1 MRRTSTLAIVLL
13 GSLSLAAFPAVPSAH
28 AQSTD
33 RLDALP
39 TQPIQRSTALLSD
52 FSASDTLTEAQ
63 MLQRL
68 ARLYKYQSDL
78 LLAQSNRD
86 NQKTEA
92 LLDLAMTEMATLHQQ
107 PDILSYPRFL
117 EVYRT
122 LTNEYERYY
131 GTSDST
137 SYMAYG
143 EIFQFRADI
152 FSALNDV
159 EEPLLR
165 NSTDF
170 ADLQPVE
177 TTVPMTMNNLVNNS
191 INYLL
196 RNPENH
202 LLNWLSRADTYFPM
216 IEKIFAEEGVPDELK
231 YLAMIESGLNPR
243 ARSWAR
249 AVGMW
254 QFIAETGR
262 AYDLQVTNWVDER
275 MDPEKATRAAARHLR
290 DLYFQ
295 YGNDWHLAI
304 AGYNCSPRCIN
315 GAISRSRANGVA
327 KPTFWDIYPYLP
339 RETRNYVPM
348 FIAAALVASNPTS
361 FNVPRAV
368 PGAQYAYQYVPVKGR
383 HDLDDLARMA
393 GTDATT
399 LRALNPALRQSSLPP
414 SRNPYHLRIPLG
426 SYDTF
431 MSNYA
436 QLPEGSIPTVG
447 EHTVAAGET
456 LKKIARQYGISEQ
469 ELKAL
474 NNLSGSRLRTGMK
487 LAVPVAD
494 YENTPHGVTL
504 ADASTLTVDYGSRAR
519 RPIISTVAPTLAN
532 RTTRPKNQPAAREE
546 SGTGQEGAAEGSTP
560 VVNASTG
567 STAEAAEETTPE
579 TRVVYRVRRGDT
591 LAEIAAKYHVSMADI
606 RTWNRMRSSQVNIG
620 QRLTIYTSG
629 QGRTV
634 AQASER
640 RAPERPTT
648 HKVRSGDNL
657 TEIAQRYGVTVAN
670 LRAWNNLRSNTIHT
684 GQTLK
689 VSGNASSRA
698 ATTSRTQTY
707 RVRSGD
713 SLTAIA
719 RKYGVTVTQ
728 IKQWNNLRSSTIRP
742 GQQLKIK
749 A

>member
-1 MRRTSTLAIVLL
+1 MRRKLALAVVLL
-13 GSLSLAAFPAVPSAH
+13 GSMSLAAFPELPSAH
-28 AQSTD
+28 AQSPD

-39 TQPIQRSTALLSD
+39 TQRIQSNSD
-52 FSASDTLTEAQ
+52 LIHDFAGTDTLTEAQ
-63 MLQRL
+63 ILQRL
-68 ARLYKYQSDL
+68 ARLYQYQADLLMAQSD
-78 LLAQSNRD
+78 RD
-86 NQKTEA
+86 NRKTEA
-92 LLDLAMTEMATLHQQ
+92 LLDLAMTEMATLRQQ
-107 PDILSYPRFL
+107 PDILGYPRFL

-122 LTNEYERYY
+122 LINEYERYY

-152 FSALNDV
+152 FTALNDV
-159 EEPLLR
+159 EEPLLK

-170 ADLQPVE
+170 ANLEPVE

-202 LLNWLSRADTYFPM
+202 LLNWISRADTYFPM

-348 FIAAALVASNPTS
+348 FIAAALVASNPAS
-361 FNVPRAV
+361 FNVPRV
-368 PGAQYAYQYVPVKGR
+368 TPGAQYAYHYVPVKGR

-393 GTDATT
+393 GTDVTT

-447 EHTVAAGET
+447 EHTVADGET

-469 ELKAL
+469 ELKEL
-474 NNLSGSRLRTGMK
+474 NNLSSSRLRTGMK

-494 YENTPHGVTL
+494 YENTPQGVTL

-519 RPIISTVAPTLAN
+519 RPIISTVAPTLAT
-532 RTTRPKNQPAAREE
+532 RTTRPKTTTPTREAEAGREE
-546 SGTGQEGAAEGSTP
+546 SAGGTGAP
-560 VVNASTG
+560 VINASTG
-567 STAEAAEETTPE
+567 SSEAAEAEETTPE

-629 QGRTV
+629 QNHTV

-640 RAPERPTT
+640 RQPERPTT

-657 TEIAQRYGVTVAN
+657 TEIARRYGVTVAN
-670 LRAWNNLRSNTIHT
+670 LRAWNNLSSNTIRP

-689 VSGNASSRA
+689 VSGSSSSRTA
-698 ATTSRTQTY
+698 AARTQTY

-728 IKQWNNLRSSTIRP
+728 IKQWNNLRSNTIVP
-742 GQQLKIK
+742 GQRLKIK
-749 A
+749 S